1 LAALFKCDLNYLSIT
16 GFLHRI
22 GKKDQVPPPPINL
35 VGDYGGGSMFLVM
48 GILSALFKAQKPG
61 QGDVVDAA
69 IADGVASMLG
79 IVHSLTAFGLWND
92 QYMAAG

>member
-1 LAALFKCDLNYLSIT
+1 M
-16 GFLHRI
+16 
-22 GKKDQVPPPPINL
+22 PPPPINL

-92 QYMAAG
+92 QCESNLLDEAMTFYRCYETADGKYMAAG